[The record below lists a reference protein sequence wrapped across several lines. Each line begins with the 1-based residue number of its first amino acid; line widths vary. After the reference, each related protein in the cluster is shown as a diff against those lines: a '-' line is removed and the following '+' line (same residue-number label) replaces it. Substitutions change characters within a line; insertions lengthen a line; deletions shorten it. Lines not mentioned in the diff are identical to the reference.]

1 MKKRF
6 LALICAI
13 LFSVTGVFAGNIS
26 VEAAEPQGEDVPFSY
41 LLTEDA
47 IIGYAE
53 RMTRGV
59 YLLDGYSVINNAGGG
74 KIGCGGTT
82 DAAKYCKVTV
92 NVVVERKTSAGW
104 ARVTDWTKTNT
115 NALTASI
122 SKYLSVTSGYYY
134 RVRSIHYASTDT
146 SSSWTNGLWM

>member
-13 LFSVTGVFAGNIS
+13 LFSVTSVFAGNIS

-53 RMTRGV
+53 SMTRGV
-59 YLLDGYSVINNAGGG
+59 YLLDGYSVINNAGSG
-74 KIGCGGTT
+74 KIGCGGVT
-82 DAAKYCKVTV
+82 DAAKRCTV
-92 NVVVERKTSAGW
+92 MVNAIVERQTSTGW
-104 ARVTDWTKTNT
+104 ARVTSWTKTNT

-122 SKYLSVTSGYYY
+122 SKTLSVTSGYYY
-134 RVRSIHYASTDT
+134 RVRSIHGAGSDS
-146 SSSWTNGLWM
+146 SSSWTSGLWM